1 MPRLS
6 TWMIRASLI
15 YLFAGFSFGALL
27 LFHKGIPISARLWS
41 LLPAHIDFLLFGW
54 TVQLVMGMAFWILPR
69 FSREPRRGNVWLA
82 WLAFGLLNAGVLFVG
97 LAPLVNSP
105 PVLSLLGRFAQAAAG
120 LAFAA
125 HAWPR
130 VKEVGAG

>member
-6 TWMIRASLI
+6 AWMIRASLI
-15 YLFAGFSFGALL
+15 YLFTGFIFGALL
-27 LFHKGIPISARLWS
+27 LIHKGIPLSAILWS

-54 TVQLVMGMAFWILPR
+54 MVQLVMGMAFWILPR
-69 FSREPRRGNVWLA
+69 FSREPRRGSVWLA
-82 WLAFGLLNAGVLFVG
+82 WLAFALVNAGILLVG
-97 LAPLVNSP
+97 FGPLAGLP
-105 PVLSLLGRFAQAAAG
+105 PVAALLGRFAQAGAG

-130 VKEVGAG
+130 VKAVGAG

>member
-6 TWMIRASLI
+6 TWMIRASLL
-15 YLFAGFSFGALL
+15 YLFTGFTFGALL

-41 LLPAHIDFLLFGW
+41 LLPAHIDFLLSGW
-54 TVQLVMGMAFWILPR
+54 IVQLVMGMAFWILPR
-69 FSREPRRGNVWLA
+69 FSREPRRGNVGLA
-82 WLAFGLLNAGVLFVG
+82 WLAFALINAGVLLVG
-97 LAPLVNSP
+97 LAPLLGLSP
-105 PVLSLLGRFAQAAAG
+105 AASLLGRFAQAGAG

-130 VKEVGAG
+130 VKAVGTG

>member
-1 MPRLS
+1 
-6 TWMIRASLI
+6 MIRASLL
-15 YLFAGFSFGALL
+15 YLFAGFTFGALL
-27 LFHKGIPISARLWS
+27 LFHKGIPISAVLWG

-69 FSREPRRGNVWLA
+69 FSREPRRGNVGLA
-82 WLAFGLLNAGVLFVG
+82 WLAFGLLNAGVLLVG
-97 LAPLVNSP
+97 FAPLVSASA
-105 PVLSLLGRFAQAAAG
+105 VVSLLGRFAEAGAG

>member
-15 YLFAGFSFGALL
+15 YLFTGFTFGALL
-27 LFHKGIPISARLWS
+27 LFHKGIPISAMLWS

-69 FSREPRRGNVWLA
+69 FSREPRRGNVGLA
-82 WLAFGLLNAGVLFVG
+82 WLAFALINAGVLLVG
-97 LAPLVNSP
+97 LAPLLGLSP
-105 PVLSLLGRFAQAAAG
+105 AASLLSRFAQAAAG

-130 VKEVGAG
+130 VKAVGTG